1 MSTFSNTDTGSKPA
15 DPYTQANK
23 DTSVTTQDKIDA
35 LTKFAKSCKFG
46 MMTTRDQSSGK
57 LASRCMA
64 IAAEVGVLS
73 PSNQSNKPIAQVGM
87 ITHNHLSSQE
97 HNGIDYLFFTNT
109 ESHKTD
115 DLKSDPHVNLAFLD
129 SSGQWASVAGTT
141 SIETDRSVIKKYY
154 SPTLKAWMGDLGDG
168 KHDGSE
174 NDPRIGV
181 IRVKMTTA
189 TYSITDRTILG
200 RLAEVAKGMVTGEQA
215 NVNHIR
221 EITEEEVKAHRSA

>member
-1 MSTFSNTDTGSKPA
+1 MSSGFSNTDTAGKPA

-23 DTSVTTQDKIDA
+23 DTSITTQDKVDA
-35 LTKFAKSCKFG
+35 LTKFVKSCKFG
-46 MMTTRDQSSGK
+46 MMTTRDQASGK
-57 LASRCMA
+57 LVSRCMA
-64 IAAEVGVLS
+64 IAAEE
-73 PSNQSNKPIAQVGM
+73 N
-87 ITHNHLSSQE
+87 
-97 HNGIDYLFFTNT
+97 NGIDYLFFTNT

-115 DLKSDPHVNLAFLD
+115 ELKSDPHVNLAFLD

-189 TYSITDRTILG
+189 TYAITDRTILG
-200 RLAEVAKGMVTGEQA
+200 RVAEVAKGMVTGEQA
-215 NVNHIR
+215 NVNNIR
-221 EITEEEVKAHRSA
+221 EVTEEEVRAQRS

>member
-15 DPYTQANK
+15 DPYTHANK
-23 DTSVTTQDKIDA
+23 DTSVTTQDKVDA
-35 LTKFAKSCKFG
+35 LTKFAQSCKFG
-46 MMTTRDQSSGK
+46 MMTTRDQASGK
-57 LASRCMA
+57 LVSRCMA
-64 IAAEVGVLS
+64 IVAA
-73 PSNQSNKPIAQVGM
+73 
-87 ITHNHLSSQE
+87 E
-97 HNGIDYLFFTNT
+97 HNGTDYLFFTNT

-115 DLKSDPHVNLAFLD
+115 ELKSDPHVNLAFLD

-141 SIETDRSVIKKYY
+141 SIETDRSVVKKYY
-154 SPTLKAWMGDLGDG
+154 GPTLKAWMGDLGDG

-189 TYSITDRTILG
+189 TYAITDRTILG

-221 EITEEEVKAHRSA
+221 EITEEEVRAHRSA